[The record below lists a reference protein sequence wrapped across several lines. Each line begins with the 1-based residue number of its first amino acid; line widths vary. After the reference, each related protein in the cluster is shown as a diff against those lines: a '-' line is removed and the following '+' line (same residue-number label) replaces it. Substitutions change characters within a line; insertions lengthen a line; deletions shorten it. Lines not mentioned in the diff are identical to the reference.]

1 MPAISATRAAISASP
16 SIGESSRHCLPWR
29 VTTAAAIVSATVS
42 CGKICTSWK
51 VRAMPRVASATG
63 PTPAMLRP
71 LK

>member
-1 MPAISATRAAISASP
+1 MPAISATRAAISASA
-16 SIGESSRHCLPWR
+16 SSGESSRHCLPWR
-29 VTTAAAIVSATVS
+29 VTTAAPMVSATVS

-63 PTPAMLRP
+63 PTPAMFSP